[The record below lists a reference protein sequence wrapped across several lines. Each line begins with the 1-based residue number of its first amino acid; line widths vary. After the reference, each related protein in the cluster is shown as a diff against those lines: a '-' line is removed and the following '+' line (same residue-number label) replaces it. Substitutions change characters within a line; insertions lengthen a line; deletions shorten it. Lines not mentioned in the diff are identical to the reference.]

1 MQASPT
7 AAPPAFDPSRLVAQF
22 FGYAK
27 HLRLMLV
34 VLCIGLLAGITYFLY
49 ATPLF
54 SAISL
59 VQVRSFG
66 TPVADPGL
74 PETGMGAPNS
84 SLIGLLNRLQSADV
98 RLAAA
103 RRLGVMVDDPR
114 GIDVLREEHIPML
127 RIDIVDYRHL
137 QIQVEAYE
145 PHVVRGYAKALVES
159 YLELQEEGWRTFRDE
174 AMERFSI
181 QLTEL
186 EAKVSEN
193 LDALNSLENE
203 SNFTE
208 LTIEQ
213 QSLLEIPRQLVET
226 REKITRMDALRKNI
240 ESYERDPS
248 SDHTITIL
256 SLLANYQKEAE
267 VSVGNV
273 INRPLA
279 ATQTGVAA
287 AAPPRVQVVTP
298 ADVESL
304 EPWQELEREQRGL
317 EARITEA
324 SALFL
329 PDHPK
334 MREMTGQL
342 EEVRRSL
349 GLELANL
356 REKFELEYRRLTE
369 KLAELQ
375 RRLPEYEEVTRE
387 FGKTNLTY
395 SSIEQAQLMWNEAR
409 KRLAGKLA
417 VATFTEDI
425 DWVNIDYVGHVQL
438 RDRNPISP
446 NKRKLVMLSLLL
458 GLGGGL
464 GLSTALN
471 LLDNSAT
478 SLAQLEGYIGVRGIG
493 IVPLTDPGYLEAV
506 HRSPA
511 QGATVPNYLLECF
524 RVIRANIGL
533 DSRFEGRRSQVILV
547 TSARPQEGKTTQ
559 TANLAWAFRSMG
571 EKVLVVDCD
580 LRRGRQHVL
589 LGLDNSAGMSH
600 MLTGR
605 ITPEQAVVPTGPQG
619 FHAIARGP
627 IIPGSTELLCQ
638 EGFARL
644 VEFWR
649 TRYDRILLDCPP
661 VLGLSESAS
670 LQRLA
675 DGIVL
680 VVRSETTA
688 MKDVRDAVTVLRK
701 TGAHFFGFVLNSV
714 DLSKIGNYYQYYYYS
729 APYYDQFEGDDK
741 EEDSSRSAGG
751 PIPRVVPAP

>member
-1 MQASPT
+1 MQSTPT
-7 AAPPAFDPSRLVAQF
+7 AAPASFDPSRLLAQL
-22 FGYAK
+22 FGYVK
-27 HLRLMLV
+27 HLRLILV
-34 VLCIGLLAGITYFLY
+34 VLCLGLLGGITYFLY
-49 ATPLF
+49 STPLF
-54 SAISL
+54 SATSL
-59 VQVRSFG
+59 IQVRSFG
-66 TPVADPGL
+66 TPVANSGL
-74 PETGMGAPNS
+74 PETGPSAPNS
-84 SLIGLLNRLQSADV
+84 SLLGLVYRLQSADV

-103 RRLGVMVDDPR
+103 RRIGLMVNDPR
-114 GIDVLREEHIPML
+114 GIEVLREEHIPTL
-127 RIDIVDYRHL
+127 RVDVVDYRHL
-137 QIQVEAYE
+137 QIQVEAFE
-145 PHVVRGYAKALVES
+145 PRVVREYANALVEA
-159 YLELQEEGWRTFRDE
+159 YLELQEDGWKTFRDE

-193 LDALNSLENE
+193 LDALASLENE
-203 SNFTE
+203 QKFTE
-208 LTIEQ
+208 LTMEQ

-248 SDHTITIL
+248 TDHTITIL
-256 SLLANYQKEAE
+256 SLLANYQKEAQ

-273 INRPLA
+273 INRPLT
-279 ATQTGVAA
+279 ATQSGVAA
-287 AAPPRVQVVTP
+287 APPSRVQVVTP
-298 ADVESL
+298 ADIESL
-304 EPWQELEREQRGL
+304 EPWQELEREQRVL

-334 MREMTGQL
+334 MREMTSQI
-342 EEVRRSL
+342 EEAGRALR
-349 GLELANL
+349 LELVNL

-369 KLAELQ
+369 KVAELQ
-375 RRLPEYEEVTRE
+375 LRLPEYEKVTRE
-387 FGKTNLTY
+387 FGKTSVTY
-395 SSIEQAQLMWNEAR
+395 SSIEQAQMMWNEAR
-409 KRLAGKLA
+409 KRLAEKLA
-417 VATFTEDI
+417 VTTFTEDI
-425 DWVNIDYVGHVQL
+425 DWVNIDYVGHTAL
-438 RDRNPISP
+438 RDSNPISP

-458 GLGGGL
+458 GLGGAL
-464 GLSTALN
+464 GLSTTLN

-478 SLAQLEGYIGVRGIG
+478 SLTQLEGYIGVRGIG
-493 IVPLTDPGYLEAV
+493 IVPVTDPDFLEAV
-506 HRSPA
+506 HRAPA

-524 RVIRANIGL
+524 RLIRANIGL
-533 DSRFEGRRSQVILV
+533 DSRFEVRRAQVILI

-559 TANLAWAFRSMG
+559 SANLAWAYRSMG
-571 EKVLVVDCD
+571 EKVLLVDCD

-605 ITPEQAVVPTGPQG
+605 ITPGQALVSTGPDG

-638 EGFARL
+638 GDFANL

-649 TRYDRILLDCPP
+649 TQYDRIILDCPP
-661 VLGLSESAS
+661 VLGLSESTS

-680 VVRSETTA
+680 VVRSEATS

-701 TGAHFFGFVLNSV
+701 TGAHFFGFVLNAV
-714 DLSKIGNYYQYYYYS
+714 DLSKVGNYYQYYYYS
-729 APYYDQFEGDDK
+729 APYYDQFEGD
-741 EEDSSRSAGG
+741 EEEKRQPPVRIESSAL
-751 PIPRVVPAP
+751 PAS